1 MSLGSKKV
9 LVLSVDKDDDIG
21 RATGVATPLIGRE
34 KVLSVASLF
43 AIKSPEDS
51 DTNSMF
57 ASINTYDSLLDQ
69 GFNCEVAAI
78 AGTASGGFEADLKL
92 SSELE
97 YVLNNFKAEGVIF
110 ISDGAADE
118 QVIPTIQAKI
128 PVISVRRVFVQQQK
142 SIEETYV
149 LFSRYLRKLAD
160 PQYSKVALGVPGLI
174 ILAAIALYFLNLISY
189 VLISMGI
196 IIGAVL
202 LIKGFHLDSLLMSQW
217 EESPIMLIT
226 TIISFI
232 ICAVSIYRGAGIAQA
247 EAPLPHQAALFFS
260 IFIVNTIDLFIV
272 GIGVYI
278 AGLLVVKYIQKS
290 PKIWR
295 QIVALVAI
303 VFIREMF
310 VEIAPIIV
318 NPQSSLVPFLFTA
331 GIGVVVCALLVIMF
345 TVTPRITKGRAK
357 PTVPE
362 SPDLTEGTGPS

>member
-1 MSLGSKKV
+1 
-9 LVLSVDKDDDIG
+9 
-21 RATGVATPLIGRE
+21 
-34 KVLSVASLF
+34 
-43 AIKSPEDS
+43 
-51 DTNSMF
+51 
-57 ASINTYDSLLDQ
+57 
-69 GFNCEVAAI
+69 
-78 AGTASGGFEADLKL
+78 
-92 SSELE
+92 
-97 YVLNNFKAEGVIF
+97 
-110 ISDGAADE
+110 
-118 QVIPTIQAKI
+118 
-128 PVISVRRVFVQQQK
+128 
-142 SIEETYV
+142 
-149 LFSRYLRKLAD
+149 
-160 PQYSKVALGVPGLI
+160 
-174 ILAAIALYFLNLISY
+174 
-189 VLISMGI
+189 MGI

-295 QIVALVAI
+295 QIVAIVAI